1 MYYFY
6 LIYRPPSSGQENF
19 DLLCELVDN
28 AEKNSI
34 MVGDFNLPNIDWS
47 SGEARGREA
56 KFVTVL
62 QDNYMEQLVDFKTH
76 IKGNCLDLLI
86 TNIPGKVKEVCE
98 MGRLGKSDH
107 IIMQISLAL
116 AEQRESE
123 PVVTK
128 NWKRADW
135 QKVRAGLSETI
146 WPRTDDTYQHRRP
159 GES

>member
-1 MYYFY
+1 MG
-6 LIYRPPSSGQENF
+6 SGA
-19 DLLCELVDN
+19 LLT
-28 AEKNSI
+28 SI

-107 IIMQISLAL
+107 IIIHHADKPGPGGT
-116 AEQRESE
+116 ERE
-123 PVVTK
+123 
-128 NWKRADW
+128 
-135 QKVRAGLSETI
+135 
-146 WPRTDDTYQHRRP
+146 
-159 GES
+159 